1 MKNEVI
7 APINHGPLSAVSTTA
22 VETAK
27 SGFSGF
33 FKGAFAGGFGALLGG
48 PIVGGAL
55 LGGLGLIGGALFG
68 LIPGIPIIAAAL
80 GAGAVL
86 GTVGLVVGAVA
97 GVAGV
102 VPGVTYGGGLGAIF
116 GGLNGASRG
125 LDKVGQERGAAN
137 MLSAQVEAVKAQN
150 APQTVVMAQPP
161 MRDAS
166 FPAQG
171 SPMNQAGS
179 TVFAAANDNAY
190 AAEAARAQTQGTVS
204 GAELGAAR
212 A

>member
-7 APINHGPLSAVSTTA
+7 APINHGPVSMASTTA

-27 SGFSGF
+27 GGFGGL
-33 FKGAFAGGFGALLGG
+33 FKGAFAGFLGSIAAGAVLFA
-48 PIVGGAL
+48 VGGAAIGL
-55 LGGLGLIGGALFG
+55 FLAPVFGAGAILTALGSG
-68 LIPGIPIIAAAL
+68 AAL
-80 GAGAVL
+80 GAGVGFVGSFFGGIQLGAGL
-86 GTVGLVVGAVA
+86 GTVF
-97 GVAGV
+97 
-102 VPGVTYGGGLGAIF
+102 GGLG
-116 GGLNGASRG
+116 GASRG
-125 LDKVGQERGAAN
+125 LNKVGQERGAAT

-150 APQTVVMAQPP
+150 APQTVVMAHPP
-161 MRDAS
+161 VRDAS

-190 AAEAARAQTQGTVS
+190 AAEAARAHTQGTVA
-204 GAELGAAR
+204 GAELSAAR

>member
-7 APINHGPLSAVSTTA
+7 APINHGPVSAASTTA

-33 FKGAFAGGFGALLGG
+33 FKGAFAGFVGSIVAGATLFALGG
-48 PIVGGAL
+48 AVI
-55 LGGLGLIGGALFG
+55 GLFMA
-68 LIPGIPIIAAAL
+68 PVL
-80 GAGAVL
+80 GAGAILTALGYGAAIGSAAGFVGSFFGGIQLGAGL
-86 GTVGLVVGAVA
+86 GT
-97 GVAGV
+97 
-102 VPGVTYGGGLGAIF
+102 IF
-116 GGLNGASRG
+116 GGLGGASRG

-190 AAEAARAQTQGTVS
+190 AAEAARAQTQGTVA